1 MSERQLPKPKRGATR
16 LCGVLAVDKPAGMT
30 SHDVVDR
37 LRWITGEG
45 RIGHAGTLDPD
56 ATGLLLICIGPA
68 TKRSEKLMEHD
79 KTYEARVVFGAA
91 TTTDDAAGEILRT
104 AAVPAEVADA
114 DFARLVL
121 ASFLGEQQQLPPQFA
136 AIKKDGRKAYELARK
151 GEKVE
156 LEPRS
161 VVFHEIDLLGT
172 GAEYWDIRARVSK
185 GTYLRALARDL
196 GEAVGSAAHL
206 GQLRRT
212 RIGRVAVERA
222 QTLEQLEQL
231 GRLGQGGEL
240 MRFWLTRDELA

>member
-1 MSERQLPKPKRGATR
+1 MAKPKRGATN

-30 SHDVVDR
+30 SHDVIDR
-37 LRWITGEG
+37 LRRITGEG

-56 ATGLLLICIGPA
+56 ATGLLLVCIGLA
-68 TKRSEKLMEHD
+68 TKRSEHLMGYD
-79 KTYEARVVFGAA
+79 KTYEARVLFGAA
-91 TTTDDAAGEILRT
+91 TTTDDGAGEVLR
-104 AAVPAEVADA
+104 AAEVPAQVAD
-114 DFARLVL
+114 DVFARAVL
-121 ASFLGEQQQLPPQFA
+121 SGFVGPQQQLPPQFA

-161 VVFHEIDLLGT
+161 VTIYELELLAVGP
-172 GAEYWDIRARVSK
+172 AHWDIRARVSK

-212 RIGRVAVERA
+212 RVGKVEVNQA
-222 QTLEQLEQL
+222 QTLEELEQL
-231 GRLGQGGEL
+231 EHPRDIA
-240 MRFWLTRDELA
+240 RFWLLGDVLR